1 MAFFLYLYRHAL
13 DFRLMTEQRVA
24 ILDGS
29 YSLFQSGYHHA
40 PSSTLA
46 AAAAAPPGKGK
57 PTKAQPHPR
66 PHPPDEGGS
75 TLGLHPIPGFA
86 EIILDSIRD
95 VTSTWTAGGG
105 GGGGG
110 GLGKLAPVD
119 VGVVCDVSA
128 VRVLGRAIHDRVRV
142 RLKE

>member
-1 MAFFLYLYRHAL
+1 MWLFNLDRHAL

-29 YSLFQSGYHHA
+29 YSLFQSGYHHHA
-40 PSSTLA
+40 PPSSTLA
-46 AAAAAPPGKGK
+46 AAPAPPGKGK

-95 VTSTWTAGGG
+95 VTSTWTGA
-105 GGGGG
+105 G